1 MSQFGAAGK
10 NPPWMRAA
18 DLPLAGS
25 AMLAQAGATLASAL
39 SQPQTAVQQQQSQT
53 FNTNLAA
60 LGLTQNALQAT
71 TVLSQ
76 AGLGLATTPANLT
89 YPTQARILGAPPTG
103 VPAPGPAPS
112 AKQRVFTGTVTKLHD
127 NFGFVDE
134 DVFFQTSAIKGTMPK
149 VGERVLV
156 EASYNQNMPFKWN
169 AYRIQLLANQMNA
182 QVGVRLGTQTS
193 AAGNQ
198 ANTSATMAAQT
209 QYINSITSENSLSK
223 GGRSENEKHSYTEN
237 RHRGDYAYGNNS
249 TRTQTRR
256 PSSPTPMRR
265 AVSPAQLRRDRDM
278 RHDDRRDRYQD
289 RNSNRDFDRDRRPY
303 NRMEDRTRDR
313 FLNRNTEDRNL
324 DRNVDRMP
332 DRMHDR
338 NFDRMQDR
346 SLDRMQDRGM
356 NRMQDRM
363 PDRMQDRSRL
373 PMRDRRS
380 PIMRERDR
388 DRDVDHDRDRDR
400 DLRGGAL
407 TPERDFRGGLDH
419 EGSGLP
425 RKHALSPSRRGSSP
439 PPRRKPRLM
448 PRYVVDIPA
457 ISLDQ
462 CEMGVV
468 DLKKRYPN
476 LYIPSDFFHANICWQ
491 RAFPLH
497 RPFSLNH
504 PCGFQVLPKDT
515 LPPPPLEPLTAL
527 GDGSEAPPAP
537 PPPPAVLNPPDLDFS
552 FSAKVMLLSA
562 PALEEL
568 YQQSCAL
575 AEESEEGRLGSMH
588 PARILSFL
596 VGLKGKSETVA
607 LGGPWSPSLDGPNPS
622 SDPRVLIR
630 TAVRTCRAL
639 TGIDLSACTQ
649 WYRFAEICYRRES
662 SSSSCATLERVV
674 LFFPDVWR
682 CMPTRQEWADLEL
695 RLRSISL
702 CGAEDPAGDA
712 PAQEEESAV
721 AVAEETNVKEPTH
734 HSELDPKTMKVG
746 DLRTELEARGLLT
759 KGLKSQLVARLA
771 KALKAEAEQEEEEEE
786 EEVEEEAE
794 EMEEGG
800 EVVDEANEEEEE
812 VEAVEEEAPES
823 EPEEEKPVN
832 KKAGKKKAAATEKAP
847 NKKAAINKKADDSK
861 GATDGKGATVGKG
874 ATDDEKA
881 PVKKTPDKK
890 CANKKAADKK
900 DADDGKVADDE
911 KAADDGKAADNGKA
925 AEEDAAKDE
934 EEKKEED
941 EKPAKEEPE
950 DGPKKSPPDPPAA
963 PPTPPAP
970 TGKALSLDDL
980 PERPTILV
988 YPSRKA
994 KGGRF
999 DCSVMSLSVLLDYR
1013 QEDNKE
1019 HSFEVS
1025 LFAELFNEMLIR
1037 DCAFNIYRA
1046 LLEAPEAKEEKKK
1059 EKEPAKDADKKGDR
1073 RDDRKADRRDRRERK
1088 DEEKKADAD
1097 QEDSDGASEASN
1109 ADAESEETK
1118 ERRQKKEAKQQNKTV
1133 NKHLLLSFIYFDQNQ
1148 CGYVLER
1155 DLEDIFYIIG
1165 LKLSRGQVRRLLQ
1178 KVSKREVVRYRSLT
1192 DAPVCPEEM
1201 AEEQEE
1207 EEADEEMEEEAQG
1220 VEEKSEL
1227 DLEELALGNKSLLL
1241 NLEVVNTEETD
1252 KAGGATGAAPMEVT
1266 SGGPATSNM
1275 VFHEGAIL
1283 DVAKLLR
1290 QVERSERA
1298 RTSSETR
1305 LKEVMEALAEV
1316 RESWDVSRQGA
1327 QRTQLELDQARRQLT
1342 AAEEELAGARKTA
1355 QELRL
1360 TLQNCRQHL
1369 QATLG
1374 SLDTVL
1380 GRKVEV
1386 VKKEPLD
1393 N

>member
-1 MSQFGAAGK
+1 ML
-10 NPPWMRAA
+10 A
-18 DLPLAGS
+18 DFAFSLVDCTSLRLGAGS
-25 AMLAQAGATLASAL
+25 AEATFRRSSAGVLPPDCFETASKEENEQSVPSLVFAASGAWRALVPLPGEECGEGTARRFPPRQTVREAASL
-39 SQPQTAVQQQQSQT
+39 SQV
-53 FNTNLAA
+53 
-60 LGLTQNALQAT
+60 
-71 TVLSQ
+71 
-76 AGLGLATTPANLT
+76 
-89 YPTQARILGAPPTG
+89 
-103 VPAPGPAPS
+103 
-112 AKQRVFTGTVTKLHD
+112 
-127 NFGFVDE
+127 
-134 DVFFQTSAIKGTMPK
+134 
-149 VGERVLV
+149 
-156 EASYNQNMPFKWN
+156 
-169 AYRIQLLANQMNA
+169 
-182 QVGVRLGTQTS
+182 
-193 AAGNQ
+193 
-198 ANTSATMAAQT
+198 
-209 QYINSITSENSLSK
+209 
-223 GGRSENEKHSYTEN
+223 
-237 RHRGDYAYGNNS
+237 
-249 TRTQTRR
+249 
-256 PSSPTPMRR
+256 
-265 AVSPAQLRRDRDM
+265 
-278 RHDDRRDRYQD
+278 
-289 RNSNRDFDRDRRPY
+289 
-303 NRMEDRTRDR
+303 
-313 FLNRNTEDRNL
+313 
-324 DRNVDRMP
+324 
-332 DRMHDR
+332 
-338 NFDRMQDR
+338 
-346 SLDRMQDRGM
+346 
-356 NRMQDRM
+356 
-363 PDRMQDRSRL
+363 
-373 PMRDRRS
+373 
-380 PIMRERDR
+380 
-388 DRDVDHDRDRDR
+388 
-400 DLRGGAL
+400 
-407 TPERDFRGGLDH
+407 
-419 EGSGLP
+419 
-425 RKHALSPSRRGSSP
+425 
-439 PPRRKPRLM
+439 
-448 PRYVVDIPA
+448 
-457 ISLDQ
+457 
-462 CEMGVV
+462 
-468 DLKKRYPN
+468 
-476 LYIPSDFFHANICWQ
+476 
-491 RAFPLH
+491 
-497 RPFSLNH
+497 
-504 PCGFQVLPKDT
+504 
-515 LPPPPLEPLTAL
+515 PPLCRGP
-527 GDGSEAPPAP
+527 
-537 PPPPAVLNPPDLDFS
+537 
-552 FSAKVMLLSA
+552 
-562 PALEEL
+562 
-568 YQQSCAL
+568 CL
-575 AEESEEGRLGSMH
+575 AR
-588 PARILSFL
+588 R
-596 VGLKGKSETVA
+596 
-607 LGGPWSPSLDGPNPS
+607 
-622 SDPRVLIR
+622 
-630 TAVRTCRAL
+630 
-639 TGIDLSACTQ
+639 
-649 WYRFAEICYRRES
+649 YRFAEICYRRES

-712 PAQEEESAV
+712 PAQALDTLPTTPPLARRCCQLPTHPEEESAV

-1165 LKLSRGQVRRLLQ
+1165 LKLSRGQLRTGQ
-1178 KVSKREVVRYRSLT
+1178 AYGKKRKRAWNKGLKEPIDSALHS
-1192 DAPVCPEEM
+1192 
-1201 AEEQEE
+1201 
-1207 EEADEEMEEEAQG
+1207 
-1220 VEEKSEL
+1220 SEL
-1227 DLEELALGNKSLLL
+1227 RGDDPVDTDPRNIDHEDADLEG
-1241 NLEVVNTEETD
+1241 
-1252 KAGGATGAAPMEVT
+1252 
-1266 SGGPATSNM
+1266 
-1275 VFHEGAIL
+1275 
-1283 DVAKLLR
+1283 
-1290 QVERSERA
+1290 
-1298 RTSSETR
+1298 TSSMLSFDGGR
-1305 LKEVMEALAEV
+1305 I
-1316 RESWDVSRQGA
+1316 
-1327 QRTQLELDQARRQLT
+1327 
-1342 AAEEELAGARKTA
+1342 
-1355 QELRL
+1355 
-1360 TLQNCRQHL
+1360 
-1369 QATLG
+1369 
-1374 SLDTVL
+1374 DTFY
-1380 GRKVEV
+1380 
-1386 VKKEPLD
+1386 
-1393 N
+1393 